1 MSLART
7 IADPRNVRIQRILN
21 SNVMDLK
28 ITKATLLNILP
39 TSEYDLYLSS
49 LRSAAPPMRQVGVPN
64 DLDFRDVDTNT
75 EEITYVNKEVQCFYG
90 DDTQFYNTLN
100 SIAKK
105 NSGLNKGTSSLTEG
119 KDSNETTQGNG
130 ATNTNRSADSDG
142 TSTAAGVKLSE
153 FLQRSSLFCETIL
166 IEQSRKYR
174 DAGNQQNDRETKL
187 LSASWEALGS
197 DAKNGA
203 NEFIRLRKTIVA
215 RFSRLQPSQLLCCHP
230 YPLGEKAEMDDLRPR
245 KGLFSVWDA
254 ISPSG
259 PSFLLEASG
268 QPTACCFSVTQSTI
282 VVGGTTDGCLHL
294 WDLRE
299 SASVHK
305 DKDSIEMG
313 VSRGV
318 RKPSYSTHL
327 QLSFAVDISTG
338 EEEDA
343 VHTTGIVQ
351 IESIGGSNKVGGGG
365 NATVSQF
372 VSLDEAGVLIFWVT
386 HEQGEGGIE
395 NLRRSPWSRVSLIPT
410 RKLASN
416 RSSLSSNPSAV
427 NTKSGRRRDDT
438 SAAISSLFGDTSQ
451 SLKLDNTAV
460 ITSLQ
465 GDGSILLG
473 DLKGQIKRLSRIGEA
488 PAPKLFDRS
497 HVSTIIETNTA
508 MASSSSQNLE
518 FCPKVTCMS
527 LRECH
532 SEQGLLLVGRSDDTV
547 DLFSLD
553 ASSPLL
559 TWSLGSAPI
568 VHITW
573 VDFSPASFLVVDGR
587 GGLHHFDLFMD
598 LYRPFRTESLGL
610 TTPLVSRIVD
620 ISQQRSH
627 VDYVYIVCPKQ
638 STSGKSCNI
647 AVRAINVGDMVQP
660 KRPSPEEEARLMEA
674 LYHST
679 AHAADTK
686 KILFRQSGGGSS
698 SLNKK

>member
-1 MSLART
+1 
-7 IADPRNVRIQRILN
+7 
-21 SNVMDLK
+21 MDLK
-28 ITKATLLNILP
+28 VTKATLLNILP

-49 LRSAAPPMRQVGVPN
+49 LRSAAPPMRQAGVPN

-75 EEITYVNKEVQCFYG
+75 EEITYANKEVQCFYG
-90 DDTQFYNTLN
+90 DDTQFYNTLS
-100 SIAKK
+100 SIGKK
-105 NSGLNKGTSSLTEG
+105 NSKKDKNSLVEG
-119 KDSNETTQGNG
+119 KDGQEATQVNNSSNGN
-130 ATNTNRSADSDG
+130 NRKSESEG
-142 TSTAAGVKLSE
+142 SPTAGGKLSE
-153 FLQRSSLFCETIL
+153 FLQRSSLICETIL
-166 IEQSRKYR
+166 TEQNRNR
-174 DAGNQQNDRETKL
+174 AAGDKQNSRETKL
-187 LSASWEALGS
+187 LSSPWEALGS

-215 RFSRLQPSQLLCCHP
+215 RFSQLQPSQLLCCHP
-230 YPLGEKAEMDDLRPR
+230 YPLSEKAEMDDLRPR

-259 PSFLLEASG
+259 PSYLLEASG
-268 QPTACCFSVTQSTI
+268 QPSACCFSATQATI
-282 VVGGTTDGCLHL
+282 IVGGTTDGCLHL

-338 EEEDA
+338 EEEDT

-351 IESIGGSNKVGGGG
+351 IESLGGKNNVGSGGN

-410 RKLASN
+410 RKLSSN
-416 RSSLSSNPSAV
+416 KQSLSSNPSAV
-427 NTKSGRRRDDT
+427 NTKSGRRRDD
-438 SAAISSLFGDTSQ
+438 SSSAISSLFGDNSQ
-451 SLKLDNTAV
+451 PLKLDNTAV

-473 DLKGQIKRLSRIGEA
+473 DLKGQIKHLSRIGEA

-497 HVSTIIETNTA
+497 HVSTVVETNTS
-508 MASSSSQNLE
+508 MSSSSSGPNLE

-527 LRECH
+527 LRESS
-532 SEQGLLLVGRSDDTV
+532 SEQGILLVGRSDDTV
-547 DLFSLD
+547 DLFTLD
-553 ASSPLL
+553 SSSPLL
-559 TWSLGSAPI
+559 TWSLGVAPI
-568 VHITW
+568 VHLAWI
-573 VDFSPASFLVVDGR
+573 DFSPASFLVVDGR
-587 GGLHHFDLFMD
+587 GGLHHFDLLMD

-610 TTPLVSRIVD
+610 KTPLVSRTVD

-627 VDYVYIVCPKQ
+627 VDSVYLVCPKQ
-638 STSGKSCNI
+638 STSGNSCNI
-647 AVRAINVGDMVQP
+647 AVRTVNVGDMVQP
-660 KRPSPEEEARLMEA
+660 KRSSPEEEKKLLEA

-679 AHAADTK
+679 THAADTK
-686 KILFRQSGGGSS
+686 KIIFQQIGVGNSGSS
-698 SLNKK
+698 RK